1 MLRDRRHCNAVHLSH
16 LSILSF
22 GLGVPFPTSLLIVY
36 STESLLNG
44 SHVLSMDVVCRLTRF
59 NRSVL
64 SNWAALLFAPRRV
77 ILAARVSAVS
87 WLHLTTMPV
96 ASGGACSENE
106 VTGDE
111 VSTPLENGMTLG
123 LHPVGVFD
131 DVHESNHTRVHL
143 TCPAVVIPQWQR
155 L

>member
-1 MLRDRRHCNAVHLSH
+1 
-16 LSILSF
+16 
-22 GLGVPFPTSLLIVY
+22 
-36 STESLLNG
+36 
-44 SHVLSMDVVCRLTRF
+44 
-59 NRSVL
+59 
-64 SNWAALLFAPRRV
+64 
-77 ILAARVSAVS
+77 
-87 WLHLTTMPV
+87 MPV

-143 TCPAVVIPQWQR
+143 TCPAVVIPQ
-155 L
+155 